1 MAHVISIA
9 NNKGGVGKTTTAL
22 HLAAGLAQS
31 GQAVLVVDA
40 DASNS
45 SSLCWSRAK
54 EGGEAPF
61 QVIGMSQ
68 PVIHKE
74 LPTLLTRSSYDYVI
88 IDCPAGGTS
97 GPMTRS
103 ALMVSELVIIPVQ
116 PSGLDFWAS
125 DPIVALIKDV
135 RVFRPALETRLLI
148 NRKIAQSRLA
158 KQVRAGLE
166 CFESPIFDTEITQ
179 RMAIAEAVTCGETV
193 YTFDPGGLAILEYE
207 KLVGEILAWTNQPE
221 VAYAQ
226 A

>member
-22 HLAAGLAQS
+22 HLAAGLAQR

-97 GPMTRS
+97 ADSDDVNGRFRTDVNNFG
-103 ALMVSELVIIPVQ
+103 ALAT
-116 PSGLDFWAS
+116 LDF
-125 DPIVALIKDV
+125 
-135 RVFRPALETRLLI
+135 T
-148 NRKIAQSRLA
+148 
-158 KQVRAGLE
+158 
-166 CFESPIFDTEITQ
+166 
-179 RMAIAEAVTCGETV
+179 MM
-193 YTFDPGGLAILEYE
+193 
-207 KLVGEILAWTNQPE
+207 PE
-221 VAYAQ
+221 LFT
-226 A
+226 